1 MSDSEV
7 RAVIDELGK
16 LMDELRGSVSALQ
29 AILTSPPEV
38 NGDQPAAAV

>member
-7 RAVIDELGK
+7 RAVIDELDK
-16 LMDELRGSVSALQ
+16 LMDAVRSNVAALQ

-38 NGDQPAAAV
+38 PGDQPAAAV